1 MGPRR
6 ITRPWT
12 GADAPPVIGGTSGG
26 GPRRRAEP
34 TGQRADSVL
43 LVERLS
49 QEPHHRPHYARRR
62 IGPAGWRRL
71 ALTAGVLL
79 LVCLLVWWVA
89 TK

>member
-1 MGPRR
+1 MGPRK

-34 TGQRADSVL
+34 TGQRADSA
-43 LVERLS
+43 LVERLG
-49 QEPHHRPHYARRR
+49 QEPHHRRHYVRRR
-62 IGPAGWRRL
+62 ISPAGWRRL

>member
-26 GPRRRAEP
+26 GPRHRAEP
-34 TGQRADSVL
+34 TGQRADSS
-43 LVERLS
+43 LVERLG
-49 QEPHHRPHYARRR
+49 QEPHHRRHHARRR

-71 ALTAGVLL
+71 ALTAGALL
-79 LVCLLVWWVA
+79 LVGLLVWWVA